1 MSLHDA
7 DGDRGDLWRALR
19 AERVEREAALK
30 QLGDV
35 LAEQLEAEVAALHK
49 RIDEVHER
57 ALRELTRLH
66 AGGATR

>member
-1 MSLHDA
+1 MT
-7 DGDRGDLWRALR
+7 ALPWWER
-19 AERVEREAALK
+19 LNTLAAELANERHQREAAVK

-35 LAEQLEAEVAALHK
+35 LAEQLELEVQAIHT

-66 AGGATR
+66 GGGTPE